1 MLERYRKF
9 VRQENI
15 REFQKQLE
23 TETDPEKRKLLK
35 QLLTEEIE
43 RQRTV
48 SLEEKP
54 HSSAA

>member
-1 MLERYRKF
+1 MLERYREF

-23 TETDPEKRKLLK
+23 TETNPEKRKLLN
-35 QLLTEEIE
+35 QLLTEEKE
-43 RQRTV
+43 RQRAV

-54 HSSAA
+54 RSPAA